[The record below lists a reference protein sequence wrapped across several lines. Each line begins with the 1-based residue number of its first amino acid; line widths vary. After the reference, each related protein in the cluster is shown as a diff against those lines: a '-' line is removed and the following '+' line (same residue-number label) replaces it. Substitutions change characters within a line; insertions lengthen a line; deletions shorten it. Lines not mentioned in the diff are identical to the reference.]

1 MNSLRKQTEDVPTSL
16 CFIPPLLPDELIYSW
31 LGRLVTVNVLG
42 HPKEYLSQLF
52 GTKNIVPSVDLPTH
66 LKSLYD
72 RLGVNSP
79 YDAIEQLI
87 ELGTLYPYH
96 RPFLTQE
103 RHERVHDI
111 LLHNDGKAL
120 KVLTGRVANR
130 FGANPPLRYCPQC
143 ATEDTQS
150 TGTPYWKRSHQ
161 LPGVKCC
168 IKHRAEL
175 VTYISPHFATDK
187 LRIIL
192 APYVS
197 IDSKPVPATEK
208 QLLFAE
214 LSTSLL
220 NSNLA
225 VINPSLRKNLYT
237 EAIKSAGFG
246 IKDSH
251 IDYKNLSQSICSH
264 YDYFDDFVHRD
275 RLLTSSGSSLNWL
288 RTLIQR
294 PEIASH
300 PICHLLLIGYLFKSI
315 EKFSKAL
322 TLLHLDS
329 AHNLN
334 LSEKTNSSDLNLD
347 KDSQAN
353 ILIHDCSLSCRKV
366 ANILNLSVST
376 VVCRRRLLG
385 LPISERRKTL
395 TSIKLNAIKKDLLSG
410 FSPKSIILRQGVS
423 ICTVYRVRSELSD
436 TIKMHRVQLLNKE
449 LKIRRE
455 LWLKIKSQHLK
466 DGITAARSESPS
478 TYAWLYKH
486 DRVWLRENS
495 WKPSAQLIPK
505 KLRVDWG
512 TRDQK
517 LLATLADYVVS
528 IMQTPHRP
536 RISKSLMFRKLG
548 ESMIRANIK
557 KMPQLQKFI
566 QQHTESIESYQMLRI
581 DRIIQELGAQ
591 PNCLKTWKLKRYAG
605 IRHWSSTNERYVKQ
619 KLKISISNN
628 NDSVKFH

>member
-1 MNSLRKQTEDVPTSL
+1 MNSLLKQTEDVPTSL
-16 CFIPPLLPDELIYSW
+16 CFIPQLLSDELIYSW
-31 LGRLVTVNVLG
+31 LGRLVAVNVLG

-66 LKSLYD
+66 LKSLHD

-79 YDAIEQLI
+79 YDTIGQLI

-103 RHERVHDI
+103 RHERINEI
-111 LLHNDGKAL
+111 LINNDGKAL

-130 FGANPPLRYCPQC
+130 FGANPPLRYCPIC
-143 ATEDTQS
+143 VMEDTQS
-150 TGTPYWKRSHQ
+150 VGTPYWKRSHQ

-175 VTYISPHFATDK
+175 ITYISPHFATDK

-192 APYVS
+192 APYVI

-208 QLLFAE
+208 QILFAE

-220 NSNLA
+220 NSNLS
-225 VINPSLRKNLYT
+225 VINPSIRKSLYV
-237 EAIKSAGFG
+237 EAITSAGFG
-246 IKDSH
+246 IRGSH
-251 IDYKNLSQSICSH
+251 IDYKHLSQSICSH
-264 YDYFDDFVHRD
+264 YDYFDDFIHRD

-288 RTLIQR
+288 RTLIQH

-315 EKFSKAL
+315 EKFSESL

-329 AHNLN
+329 DHNIN
-334 LSEKTNSSDLNLD
+334 TSEIINNLD
-347 KDSQAN
+347 SNFDKDARTN

-366 ANILNLSVST
+366 ANILNLSVTT
-376 VVCRRRLLG
+376 VVCRRRLQG

-395 TSIKLNAIKKDLLSG
+395 TSIKLNAIKMDLLSG
-410 FSPKSIILRQGVS
+410 FSPSSITMRQGVS
-423 ICTVYRVRSELSD
+423 ICTVYRVRSELAV
-436 TIKMHRVQLLNKE
+436 TLKTQKTLLLNKE
-449 LKIRRE
+449 LKTRRE
-455 LWLKIKSQHLK
+455 LWLKVKSQHLE
-466 DGITAARSESPS
+466 DGITAARSKSPS

-495 WKPSAQLIPK
+495 WEPSAQLTPK
-505 KLRVDWG
+505 KLRVDWV

-517 LLATLADYVVS
+517 LLTILADYVESV
-528 IMQTPHRP
+528 MQTTHRP

-548 ESMIRANIK
+548 ESMIRTNLN
-557 KMPQLQKFI
+557 KMPHLEKFI
-566 QQHTESIESYQMLRI
+566 QKHTESIESYQKFRI
-581 DRIIQELGAQ
+581 DRTIQELGAQ
-591 PNCLKTWKLKRYAG
+591 FNCLQTWKLKRYAG
-605 IRHWSSTNERYVKQ
+605 IRHWSSSNERYAMQ
-619 KLKISISNN
+619 KLKNIY
-628 NDSVKFH
+628 H